1 MKKCLHCIQRV
12 ALIRTLA
19 ISPDILLLDE
29 PFSALDYQTR
39 LAVSDDVYRIIKKE
53 KKTVIMVTHD
63 LAEAIS
69 MAERIIVLTKRPA
82 EIKKIKINKILIFL
96 VQITIITGLTI
107 IWQFLADKQIINTF
121 ITSSPKE
128 VIKTIINLYNQ
139 NNIFNHIYITI
150 YETFISFIIG
160 TIIGTLIA
168 IILWWNKFIAKVM
181 DPYLT
186 ILNSLPKVA
195 LGPII
200 IIWAGASINSII
212 IMALL
217 ISVIVT
223 TITVYNGFSNT
234 DINKINLLKSFK
246 ANKFQILKMVIL
258 PSNYPTIISSLKI
271 NVSMSLIGVIMGE
284 FLVSKEGIGYLIM
297 YGSQVFNLNLVI
309 TGIIILA
316 FVSYIMYMIVSYIEK
331 ILIRK

>member
-1 MKKCLHCIQRV
+1 MY
-12 ALIRTLA
+12 
-19 ISPDILLLDE
+19 S
-29 PFSALDYQTR
+29 
-39 LAVSDDVYRIIKKE
+39 KE
-53 KKTVIMVTHD
+53 HK
-63 LAEAIS
+63 EY
-69 MAERIIVLTKRPA
+69 
-82 EIKKIKINKILIFL
+82 IKKIKINKILIFL

-128 VIKTIINLYNQ
+128 VIKTLINLYNQ

-150 YETFISFIIG
+150 YETFISFILG

-200 IIWAGASINSII
+200 VIWAGASINSII